1 MYICV
6 YIYIYA
12 YIYIY
17 IYICIY
23 AYACKECG
31 FYVLYSAGD
40 PACEHEA
47 NERATMRRE
56 ELDYMFH
63 QSSVR
68 ALSSSI
74 IHLLVQYT
82 FMEAL
87 LCVK

>member
-1 MYICV
+1 M
-6 YIYIYA
+6 
-12 YIYIY
+12 
-17 IYICIY
+17 
-23 AYACKECG
+23 
-31 FYVLYSAGD
+31 LYSVGD

-47 NERATMRRE
+47 NEWAMMRRE

-74 IHLLVQYT
+74 IHSLVQYT

-87 LCVK
+87 LWVK